1 VRERVAERHLLAGYT
16 EGDERRHQRLIGVEQ
31 RPVEVEQWDEQGSAL
46 ARREHRGSAGT
57 TAVLARLGILVP
69 ARTALEACTR
79 VEAERR
85 QVEPIDLVGA
95 AERALEMPARF
106 THVPPHTLRR
116 CVCTLPDDVLTAR
129 DVIWFRAMVDYE
141 VNGHYA
147 VLTINRP
154 EARNAVNGAVASGIE
169 EGIDKL
175 EADDDVWVGIL
186 TGVPP
191 VFCAGADLK
200 EINAGNAGALQTKRG
215 GFGGIVQRDRE
226 KPIIAAVDGPAL
238 AGGTEIVLSCDLV
251 VASRSATFG
260 IPEVK
265 RSLVAAA
272 GGLFRLPRKI
282 PMNVAMECALTGD
295 PISAERAYHF
305 GLVNVLVDDGEALNK
320 AVQLADRVCANAPIA
335 VRETRKIV
343 RDATMA
349 PDDVG
354 WRMSMEAMSKAM
366 QSEDFSEG
374 LTAFIEKRPPAWKGR

>member
-1 VRERVAERHLLAGYT
+1 
-16 EGDERRHQRLIGVEQ
+16 
-31 RPVEVEQWDEQGSAL
+31 
-46 ARREHRGSAGT
+46 
-57 TAVLARLGILVP
+57 
-69 ARTALEACTR
+69 
-79 VEAERR
+79 
-85 QVEPIDLVGA
+85 
-95 AERALEMPARF
+95 
-106 THVPPHTLRR
+106 
-116 CVCTLPDDVLTAR
+116 
-129 DVIWFRAMVDYE
+129 MVDYQ
-141 VNGHYA
+141 VKGHYA

-175 EADDDVWVGIL
+175 EADDDVWVGVL

-200 EINAGNAGALQTKRG
+200 EINSGNAAALQTKRG
-215 GFGGIVQRDRE
+215 GFGGIVTRDRE

-265 RSLVAAA
+265 RSLVAGA

-305 GLVNVLVDDGEALNK
+305 GLVNVLCDDGDALEK
-320 AVQLADRVCANAPIA
+320 AIELADRVCANAPVA

-354 WRMSMEAMSKAM
+354 WKMSFEGMAKAM
-366 QSEDFSEG
+366 QSEDFKEG
-374 LTAFIEKRPPAWKGR
+374 LTAFIEKRPPNWTGR